1 MAKMSQA
8 GVGGV
13 RGESREKEP
22 KRADATDK
30 SGERKVK
37 MKAGVAL
44 GEMDDIKG
52 REASHLGKQEG
63 LVGEFNSGAKE
74 HECYDHK
81 RWA

>member
-44 GEMDDIKG
+44 G
-52 REASHLGKQEG
+52 
-63 LVGEFNSGAKE
+63 
-74 HECYDHK
+74 
-81 RWA
+81 